1 MGLVHQGETS
11 IKNPQNLTTPKA
23 TAIICTLG
31 TFKKVCDTVIIR
43 SKISFPVLD
52 DNKELLQIP

>member
-23 TAIICTLG
+23 TAIMCTLG
-31 TFKKVCDTVIIR
+31 TFKKVCDTVII
-43 SKISFPVLD
+43 
-52 DNKELLQIP
+52 